1 MRVTNINSTE
11 QLLKLNDTLQKYK
24 IGLSLF
30 IFVSIVE
37 NSDQDFTLTQIG
49 EKLNLSSAAMTVVRD
64 KAVAAKFIIETITES
79 RRAKFYQITDLGKEL
94 LASARQ

>member
-37 NSDQDFTLTQIG
+37 NSDSNLTEIG
-49 EKLNLSSAAMTVVRD
+49 AKLNLSSAAMTVVRD
-64 KAVAAKFIIETITES
+64 KAVDAKFIIETITES
-79 RRAKFYQITDLGKEL
+79 RRSKFYQITDLGKEL